1 VSSES
6 SQRSE
11 VVNLDHLSIKLPAK
25 EDHKQENKEEKE
37 EKEGEPVYNRKVLD
51 ALYYLV
57 FLTSLFDNIDHGS
70 LPAGT
75 TEIREDL
82 CMEND

>member
-1 VSSES
+1 
-6 SQRSE
+6 
-11 VVNLDHLSIKLPAK
+11 LSVKLPAK
-25 EDHKQENKEEKE
+25 KEDKQEKKEEE
-37 EKEGEPVYNRKVLD
+37 NDKEGEPVYNRRILN

>member
-1 VSSES
+1 
-6 SQRSE
+6 
-11 VVNLDHLSIKLPAK
+11 LSVKLPAK
-25 EDHKQENKEEKE
+25 KEDKQEKKEEENDKQ
-37 EKEGEPVYNRKVLD
+37 GEPVYNRRILN